1 MTDRKNKN
9 KKAGVGK
16 QPYVKP
22 QVRAIKLAADEV
34 LATGCKT
41 SPVSFGFGS
50 NLCTSGFCSSVVG
63 S

>member
-1 MTDRKNKN
+1 MTE
-9 KKAGVGK
+9 KKKSGVKSGARRAS
-16 QPYVKP
+16 YVKP
-22 QVRAIKLAADEV
+22 QIRAIKLAADEV

-41 SPVSFGFGS
+41 SPVSFGFGN

>member
-1 MTDRKNKN
+1 MTQKKKNGVKSSTRK
-9 KKAGVGK
+9 A
-16 QPYVKP
+16 PYVKP
-22 QVRAIKLAADEV
+22 QIRAIKLAADEV

>member
-1 MTDRKNKN
+1 MTQNKDNSANRKP
-9 KKAGVGK
+9 KKA
-16 QPYVKP
+16 PYVKP
-22 QVRAIKLAADEV
+22 QIRAIRLAADEV

-50 NLCTSGFCSSVVG
+50 NLCTSGFCSSVTG

>member
-1 MTDRKNKN
+1 MSQKNKQN
-9 KKAGVGK
+9 DKTVARKAA
-16 QPYVKP
+16 YVKP
-22 QVRAIKLAADEV
+22 QIRAIKLAADEV